1 MDTQD
6 HAGEVR
12 LTVGNEI
19 PIQRWTDE
27 GALQAPEPLACPE
40 PGCGQST
47 GLMLIARGRE
57 AVIRCPNDHE
67 WSDRYVRPATIR
79 HLNHL
84 RITSQQ
90 VGWPSGHLWMPLL
103 FPLDDNLAPA
113 FTTPDVGPELGE
125 GVRDRDD
132 WWDVNAAIA
141 SGVAR
146 GSMFGECWR
155 EAWAIVNTVVPT
167 DGRLY
172 QRLYVPA
179 GGNAVDAHMTILLL
193 GLAIYEAA
201 RANRV
206 YKLRALPLPA
216 PNAHLTGDHLR
227 TARPVADRA
236 YTGVLPIRATDDRRL
251 REASAEDWDRWC
263 NAARDALS
271 LYIDEQRSS
280 RLRDWQPWELTLGS
294 PASYYGPDAERYTT
308 SGPGS
313 EADDE
318 GDGAAVPAAAEAA
331 LDNLLGLLEEF
342 IAAHSAGTWSASAG
356 EYLLATRIRSRGVNG
371 DVVETALDE
380 ALAAGELPANSR
392 LEALLRFCLVPLG
405 PAGAEAHAVHR
416 TVDDLIDRIVIA
428 GPPARGSA

>member
-1 MDTQD
+1 MQD

-12 LTVGNEI
+12 LTVGSEI

-67 WSDRYVRPATIR
+67 WCDRYVRPATIR

-84 RITSQQ
+84 RITGQQ
-90 VGWPSGHLWMPLL
+90 VGWPSGHLWMPLVG
-103 FPLDDNLAPA
+103 PLDDNLTPA
-113 FTTPDVGPELGE
+113 FTTPDGGPEPEE
-125 GVRDRDD
+125 GIRDRED

-155 EAWAIVNTVVPT
+155 EAWAIVNTVLPT

-201 RANRV
+201 RSNRV
-206 YKLRALPLPA
+206 YKLRDLSLPA
-216 PNAHLTGDHLR
+216 PNVYLTGDHLR

-236 YTGVLPIRATDDRRL
+236 YTGVLPIRASDDHRL
-251 REASAEDWDRWC
+251 REASAEDWERWC

-280 RLRDWQPWELTLGS
+280 RFRDWQPWELKLGS
-294 PASYYGPDAERYTT
+294 PCANFGQGAASYTT
-308 SGPGS
+308 SGPDS
-313 EADDE
+313 EAGEDA
-318 GDGAAVPAAAEAA
+318 GDAAVPTVAEMEAA
-331 LDNLLGLLEEF
+331 IGNMLALLEAF
-342 IAAHSAGTWSASAG
+342 MAAHSAGEWSASAG
-356 EYLLATRIRSRGVNG
+356 EYLLATRIRSRGINS

-380 ALAAGELPANSR
+380 ALAAGELPEDSR
-392 LEALLRFCLVPLG
+392 LEPLLRFCLVPLG
-405 PAGAEAHAVHR
+405 PVGEESHVVHCTVAE
-416 TVDDLIDRIVIA
+416 LINRIVIA
-428 GPPARGSA
+428 GPPAHGSA